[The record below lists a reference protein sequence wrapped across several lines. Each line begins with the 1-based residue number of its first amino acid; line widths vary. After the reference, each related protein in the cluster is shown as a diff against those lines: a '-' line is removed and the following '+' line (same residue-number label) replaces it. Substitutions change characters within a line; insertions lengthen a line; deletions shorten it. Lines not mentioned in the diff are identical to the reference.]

1 MFYTNPY
8 NRILKLCFFSSPHLI
23 DRYLGKISTTSQEHI
38 RQGFALALA
47 SLPSEMLL
55 TNNMINKILDCLF
68 SLIIITNQ
76 TQHLIKQRKDT
87 LIALCNLYENI
98 HMHHLSPFFNED
110 LIKKLIN
117 SFIRC
122 TRDYTN
128 DRFGDSGRLV
138 RETACTQLVRLLK
151 LINSNSQT
159 KHLLTSSILHNC
171 LNSILTNLCSK
182 IDDLRLI
189 SGKSLIEFLNIEFEQ
204 PIEHKNELKQIFS
217 DENLIDWRNS
227 QIVFS
232 LIVQLLIYDKYRYI
246 IWLNC
251 LITAGELSNAS
262 QSLYSFLILHKTNNY
277 LINLLLNDL
286 EKIFSE
292 KQSLQIRIIIPCI
305 QALERLLSQSTFE
318 NYYEE
323 NSEEFIL
330 YWIKLLHLFEDIL
343 IKKLQILNNN
353 PTLYIHF
360 IKLYCSL
367 LQFNNIQL
375 RNLILKLITKF
386 FLHNYPWVR
395 RQAAQ
400 NLYDTCIMF
409 NDDLFSD
416 DNQDISEQVLN
427 VLTETDW
434 EKNLDELTNIRQTLL
449 NLFHIE

>member
-1 MFYTNPY
+1 M
-8 NRILKLCFFSSPHLI
+8 LFSSSHLI
-23 DRYLGKISTTSQEHI
+23 ERYLRKISTTSQEHI
-38 RQGFALALA
+38 RQGFALSLALF
-47 SLPSEMLL
+47 PSKMLL
-55 TNNMINKILDCLF
+55 TSNMIDKILDCLF
-68 SLIIITNQ
+68 NLIIITNK
-76 TQHLIKQRKDT
+76 TQYLIKQRKDT

-98 HMHHLSPFFNED
+98 HLNSLSPFLNQD
-110 LIKKLIN
+110 LVKKLIN
-117 SFIRC
+117 SFLRC

-151 LINSNSQT
+151 LINLNIQT
-159 KHLLTSSILHNC
+159 KHFLTSSILQNC
-171 LNSILTNLCSK
+171 LDAILTNLCSK
-182 IDDLRLI
+182 IDDLRMI
-189 SGKSLIEFLNIEFEQ
+189 SGKSLIEFLNIDFEQ
-204 PIEHKNELKQIFS
+204 SIEYKNELKTIFS
-217 DENLIDWRNS
+217 NENTIDWRNS
-227 QIVFS
+227 QIIFP

-262 QSLYSFLILHKTNNY
+262 QSLYSFLILHKTENY
-277 LINLLLNDL
+277 FINLLLNDL
-286 EKIFSE
+286 ENIFHE

-305 QALERLLSQSTFE
+305 QACERLLSQSTFE

-323 NSEEFIL
+323 NSQEFVQH
-330 YWIKLLHLFEDIL
+330 WINLIKLFEDIL
-343 IKKLQILNNN
+343 IKKIQILNNN
-353 PTLYIHF
+353 PTSYLHF

-375 RNLILKLITKF
+375 RNYILKSVTKF

-416 DNQDISEQVLN
+416 DNSEQILN
-427 VLTETDW
+427 LLTETDW
-434 EKNLDELTNIRQTLL
+434 EQNIDELTNIRQTLL